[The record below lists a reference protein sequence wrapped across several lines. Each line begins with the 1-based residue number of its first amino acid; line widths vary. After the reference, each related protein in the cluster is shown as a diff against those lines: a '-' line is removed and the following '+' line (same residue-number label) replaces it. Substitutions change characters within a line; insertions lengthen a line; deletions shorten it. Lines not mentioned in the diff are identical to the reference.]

1 MIGASAATGNLG
13 LSCWWVFGLVMWWT
27 PAHCW
32 ALAILLKADYA
43 SVGIPML
50 PSVKGP
56 VFTAEACTPYW
67 WETGLMSIMGVFA
80 LPEGGLLYGIMLLPF
95 NGRLLQLINEL
106 KKSPDD
112 LSRAKSLFRWSI
124 LYMFGICLL
133 LLISRTQLSV
143 EFEQQSMQIFL
154 SILSLLSN

>member
-1 MIGASAATGNLG
+1 ML
-13 LSCWWVFGLVMWWT
+13 WT
-27 PAHCW
+27 PAHFW
-32 ALAILLKADYA
+32 ALAILLKDDYA

-50 PSVKGP
+50 PSVKGS
-56 VFTAEACTPYW
+56 VFTVKAISRYGWATV
-67 WETGLMSIMGVFA
+67 LMSILGIFA

-95 NGRLLQLINEL
+95 NGRLLQLINRL

-112 LSRAKSLFRWSI
+112 MTEAKGLFRWSI

-143 EFEQQSMQIFL
+143 EFEQQSLQIYS
-154 SILSLLSN
+154 SILSKLSN

>member
-1 MIGASAATGNLG
+1 MLVLVILLSNSISHKQFRAPAAAAAKAPPPKVQISFGEDKG
-13 LSCWWVFGLVMWWT
+13 LS
-27 PAHCW
+27 
-32 ALAILLKADYA
+32 
-43 SVGIPML
+43 
-50 PSVKGP
+50 SVKGS
-56 VFTAEACTPYW
+56 VFTAKAISRYGWATV
-67 WETGLMSIMGVFA
+67 LMSIMGVFA

-143 EFEQQSMQIFL
+143 EFEQQSMQIFF
-154 SILSLLSN
+154 SIVSLLSN

>member
-1 MIGASAATGNLG
+1 MR
-13 LSCWWVFGLVMWWT
+13 
-27 PAHCW
+27 
-32 ALAILLKADYA
+32 
-43 SVGIPML
+43 
-50 PSVKGP
+50 
-56 VFTAEACTPYW
+56 
-67 WETGLMSIMGVFA
+67 IMGLFA
-80 LPEGGLLYGIMLLPF
+80 LPEGGLFSGLMLLPC

-106 KKSPDD
+106 NKSPDD

-154 SILSLLSN
+154 YIIPA